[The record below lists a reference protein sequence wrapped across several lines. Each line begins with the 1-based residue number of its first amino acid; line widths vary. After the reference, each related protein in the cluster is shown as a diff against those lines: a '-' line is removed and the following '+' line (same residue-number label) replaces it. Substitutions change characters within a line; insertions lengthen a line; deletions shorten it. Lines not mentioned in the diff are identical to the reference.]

1 MKLEINEVQI
11 LNQAISNSTIKGSD
25 AKTVSVIIN
34 KLEKEFERL
43 YKLQEKSKLSANL
56 EEHINRLMVLT
67 LSILVRQHR

>member
-25 AKTVSVIIN
+25 AKTVSVIIT

-43 YKLQEKSKLSANL
+43 YKLQEKSKLSGNL
-56 EEHINRLMVLT
+56 EERTNRGFID
-67 LSILVRQHR
+67 SPGARQRKL

>member
-43 YKLQEKSKLSANL
+43 YKLQEKK
-56 EEHINRLMVLT
+56 
-67 LSILVRQHR
+67 